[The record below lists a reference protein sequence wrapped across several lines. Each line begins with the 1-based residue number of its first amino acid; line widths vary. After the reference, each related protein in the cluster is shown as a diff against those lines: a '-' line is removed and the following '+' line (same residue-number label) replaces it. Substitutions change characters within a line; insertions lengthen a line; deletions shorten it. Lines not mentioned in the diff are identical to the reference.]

1 MKIEFDET
9 KNAINI
15 EKHGFPLEAFALLDM
30 ASAIFRSDNRK
41 EYGEK
46 RVRVYAFLY
55 GRLCTAVFTPRNGV
69 FRVINF
75 RKANKKEVKKYE
87 KEI

>member
-9 KNAINI
+9 KNLINI
-15 EKHGFPLEAFALLDM
+15 EKHGFPLSAFSLLDM
-30 ASAIFRSDNRK
+30 ESAVFHEDNRK

-46 RVRVYAFLY
+46 RIRVYAFLL
-55 GRLCTAVFTPRNGV
+55 GRLCTSAFTIRNDV

-75 RKANKKEVKKYE
+75 RKANLKEMKKYE
-87 KEI
+87 RER